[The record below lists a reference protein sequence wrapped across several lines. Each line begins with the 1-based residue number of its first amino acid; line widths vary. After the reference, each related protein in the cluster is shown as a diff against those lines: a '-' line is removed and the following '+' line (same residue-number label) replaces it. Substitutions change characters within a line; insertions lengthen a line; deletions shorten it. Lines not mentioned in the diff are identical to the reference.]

1 MIVVD
6 VYDSTTDIFG
16 DEQYVDHMRFVFE
29 DSNKALDFID
39 EVVNEHH
46 KAVVVS
52 VQPLAMGE

>member
-1 MIVVD
+1 MIVD
-6 VYDSTTDIFG
+6 VYESTKDIFG

-39 EVVNEHH
+39 EVVHEHH

-52 VQPLAMGE
+52 V